1 MLLNI
6 PQMRHAERTVFV
18 VPIGITVLRLLA
30 IMLTPLA
37 PDVEETQYW
46 LWSQTPDAGYFTK
59 PPMIA
64 WVIGLTTAIAGDGVV
79 GIKLAAPLIQLVSAL
94 LIGRIAHS
102 FSSPRAGIIASL
114 IWISLPAAGLGSF
127 VISTDSPMLMFILA
141 ALYLLAPLARGKVL
155 ARHEVMLAGIFAG
168 LAMMSKY
175 AAIYLPAG
183 VVLWYLWQGRRDMRV
198 DVASIG
204 LFIFGMLISLAPNIV
219 WNLMNGF
226 VTVGHLGH
234 NADLDGGSV
243 SALRSLGFLAAQ
255 AGIAGPLIFG
265 LVIVAGI
272 TLWRDPACR
281 FWIALAAP
289 ALLVISV
296 QAYFSTANANW
307 AVASW
312 PPLVVLVAHFLGSRW
327 QGWRRGWGI
336 AGISINTGIALF
348 LIIATAIGTTGPL
361 TPASDPLRR
370 LRGWQDHADT
380 LTPLIAATSA
390 TAVITERRGYA
401 ARFHWLLRD
410 LDIDVEIVDA
420 NGVAENHFEAAH
432 PWQPQP
438 GRTVILVNGAPV
450 PGHDQQIDFNA
461 APLSSKVRISSKR
474 HRHLYFHPG
483 IERRK

>member
-1 MLLNI
+1 MNI
-6 PQMRHAERTVFV
+6 PDMRQAEKTVFAV
-18 VPIGITVLRLLA
+18 LIGITVLRLVA

-64 WVIGLTTAIAGDGVV
+64 WVIGLTTAIAGNGIV
-79 GIKLAAPLIQLVSAL
+79 GMKLAAPLIQLVSAL
-94 LIGRIAHS
+94 LIGRIARN
-102 FSSPRAGIIASL
+102 FSSPHAGILASL
-114 IWISLPAAGLGSF
+114 IWISLPAVGLGSF
-127 VISTDSPMLMFILA
+127 IISTDSPMLMFILA
-141 ALYLLAPLARGKVL
+141 ALFVLAPLARGKVL
-155 ARHEVMLAGIFAG
+155 ARHEVLLAGIFAG

-183 VVLWYLWQGRRDMRV
+183 VVLWYLWQGRRDMRLNLPGI
-198 DVASIG
+198 SI
-204 LFIFGMLISLAPNIV
+204 FIIGMLISLAPNIV
-219 WNLMNGF
+219 WNLMNSF
-226 VTVGHLGH
+226 VTVGHLEH
-234 NADLDGGSV
+234 NADLDGGSASV
-243 SALRSLGFLAAQ
+243 LRSLGFLAAQ

-265 LVIVAGI
+265 LVIIAVI
-272 TLWRDPACR
+272 SLWRDPACR

-289 ALLVISV
+289 ALLVISA

-327 QGWRRGWGI
+327 QGWRRGWGM
-336 AGISINTGIALF
+336 AGIGVNMGLALI
-348 LIIATAIGTTGPL
+348 LIIVTAIGSAGPL

-380 LTPLIAATSA
+380 LTPLIVATSA
-390 TAVITERRGYA
+390 TVIITERRGHA
-401 ARFHWLLRD
+401 AYFHWLLRD

-432 PWQPQP
+432 GWQPQP
-438 GRTVILVNGAPV
+438 GRGVILINGDPV
-450 PGHDQQIDFNA
+450 PGHQQLINFNA
-461 APLSSKVRISSKR
+461 APTSSKVRISSKR

-483 IERRK
+483 IER

>member
-1 MLLNI
+1 MNI
-6 PQMRHAERTVFV
+6 PDMRQAEKTVFAV
-18 VPIGITVLRLLA
+18 LIGITVLRLVA

-64 WVIGLTTAIAGDGVV
+64 WVIGLTTAIAGNGVV
-79 GIKLAAPLIQLVSAL
+79 GMKLAAPLIQLVSAL
-94 LIGRIAHS
+94 LIGRIARN
-102 FSSPRAGIIASL
+102 FSSPHAGILASL
-114 IWISLPAAGLGSF
+114 IWISLPAVGLGSF
-127 VISTDSPMLMFILA
+127 IISTDSPMLMFILA
-141 ALYLLAPLARGKVL
+141 ALFLLAPLARGKVL
-155 ARHEVMLAGIFAG
+155 ARHEVLLAGIFAG

-183 VVLWYLWQGRRDMRV
+183 VALWYLWQGRRDMRLNLPG
-198 DVASIG
+198 IG
-204 LFIFGMLISLAPNIV
+204 IFIIGMLISLAPNIV
-219 WNLMNGF
+219 WNLMNSF
-226 VTVGHLGH
+226 VTVGHLEH
-234 NADLDGGSV
+234 NADLDGGSSSV
-243 SALRSLGFLAAQ
+243 LRSLGFLAAQ

-265 LVIVAGI
+265 LVIVAVI
-272 TLWRDPACR
+272 SLWRDPACR

-289 ALLVISV
+289 ALLVISA

-327 QGWRRGWGI
+327 QGWRRGWGM
-336 AGISINTGIALF
+336 AGIGVNMGLALI
-348 LIIATAIGTTGPL
+348 LIIVTAIGSAGPL

-380 LTPLIAATSA
+380 LTPLIVATSA
-390 TAVITERRGYA
+390 TVIITERRGHA
-401 ARFHWLLRD
+401 AYFHWLLRD

-432 PWQPQP
+432 GWQPQP
-438 GRTVILVNGAPV
+438 GRGVILINGDPV
-450 PGHDQQIDFNA
+450 PGHQQLINFNA
-461 APLSSKVRISSKR
+461 APTSSKVRISSKR

-483 IERRK
+483 IER